1 MNRKPRLLSSL
12 EAERLIATSA
22 ITEAEYI
29 EPESQETSSWMAF
42 HMGLMPVTDWLLR
55 GIYPY
60 LRVELLNKIFPG
72 SFKNLPAIN
81 LSEASLTAMYKRGVG
96 RNTVIGAQFPP
107 YHVPGADYATLN
119 QKGNQSSAAFT
130 RKLKSGDYQ
139 STATIGN
146 PRFLYMHY
154 KDLVDVSTSDAF
166 SLLRSFDVEDLV
178 ALTKDPKHR
187 KNMVKILGED
197 FFDLQNPYQRTFP
210 MAKSFSQYLEEAVAV
225 PAHTFITALL
235 DELDPASWVYEE
247 VIDEDDGDEPNNGHI
262 ATHYLKWLDAN
273 IRTFDIIAA
282 PQTPSG
288 FPTQRL
294 ADGKRIEI
302 TSLDDPQLATSKMP
316 ESVYSHLRNESESF
330 KSDYTP
336 YDYFLDCVL
345 SCREVTAHVMVNL
358 PKHVAQWVTQGKDK
372 ADDYYLVQVLAQ
384 AQSELED
391 YETYQRS
398 PSIEGCVGDQ
408 SAGTYA
414 NAPIEDTA
422 SRLEKRK
429 VNAIGVNQDGL
440 GVDQYGRFI
449 YIPVKLN
456 DLGKNRKA
464 MEEYFDSIQVNKGSR
479 ILALRDPFDIL
490 GSTRVIGKEMAQRP
504 RPKQIGT
511 EVKPLYVDW
520 GIGILAGVSSRG
532 SIVPLMD
539 LKHITKLEDNHYR
552 NYYNAALYPVVIR
565 DNGKWTKSL
574 SDILSATKP
583 NQYNA
588 VTEPLSRIVQKFLPL
603 AVSADDLTAWTTAE
617 LRDIFQTRNIDGMD
631 IEILANE
638 NILEH
643 ITRSAGRSV
652 SSNDPMGSLTGA
664 VYNPYYAAFN
674 RLMNIFGE
682 ESAIPAEFD
691 DIVNIAQNGFGDYF
705 TLKDLAKDWTRSPS
719 ILTRLFGRILDKIW
733 DLTKGRLEM
742 FYDITSVEL
751 AHRYY
756 GTIFAI
762 SDLMRNPRNIS
773 PIVHDTS
780 KPAPADYKAEALA
793 GGRDGYAM
801 LPHQVRVD
809 YHNTQ
814 MIQDDVK
821 VEILDAQAGAG
832 KTHNILMDVMRRLD
846 AKLIKRPLVI
856 CPDYLIKNYIEDGAY
871 IYEGR
876 LNVVPLVT
884 LVKNYDPLYGVKSDP
899 MGLEGMLQLIEN
911 APPNTLF
918 VTSYSFLSAGSQS
931 TFTIPIGTD
940 VVYVN
945 PHLEMMLEA
954 GFDYVCADEFHELR
968 NEGTTK
974 SDMAKALFYRATYR
988 KGATGTFL
996 NTSPSDIPAQ
1006 TSMLDPTIFGS
1017 TSDFFEYYAD
1027 SDGGKSNRI
1036 SKLREGRK
1044 ENLVQSLR
1052 GSTGYT
1058 QVKRKEWAA
1067 LLPERK
1073 DSYHVLQLDENSVQ
1087 WKIYQA
1093 ILQQVLDEIARILE
1107 KNKDVARG
1115 AESGDEEAN
1124 ENLEAL
1130 LRPYLQRLEMLLIT
1144 PALDKDYQIL
1154 VEGMDLDYDE
1164 NYVSPAVERTIKILE
1179 AHLYGVPLTGL
1190 SDAERGDVISDHEDF
1205 LDLDS
1210 ITDLDSINA
1219 LPPTPGKILVFCNY
1233 NTSVQATYNA
1243 LPSHLKEQAIMY
1255 DAKNKDKHIFEF
1267 KNNPNKK
1274 ILIGIQTSLATGHN
1288 FQFCTRLIRQ
1298 EQVWSPG
1305 EVEQGESRINRPDPK
1320 NRDNV
1325 RGKIFYDWVVIDG
1338 TIQVTKLAR
1347 LISRQVVNT
1356 EIEEFGNPAYKDV
1369 PHMPILVMNL
1379 GTIRNNCWFH
1389 APSDVQA
1396 GTVTSRSLLKY
1407 LETKRTID
1415 AIQKREYAEW
1425 ISDYEG
1431 PTEPVEV
1438 EVKPPIAGSA
1448 VIVNIPPIPG
1458 QTIANA
1464 DRFDVVNVAK
1474 YETMMGS
1481 QDVDLVGM
1489 KCLTPEG
1496 DGVISRVS
1504 GSKLHVVIN
1513 GTKYSFDRLAVNLYL
1528 TDGISRADLLKASGL
1543 KKFVDVTGSQ
1553 VSIGK
1558 GTSNKKKAELTD
1570 EEILKE
1576 LNLPKKKKREPE
1588 LVSMDELYSQSVD
1601 FLKSR
1606 SQDAEPKVIK
1616 TTKRSKPVPEPTD
1629 SETGEPDNV
1638 IEVTATSTNGAL
1650 CIMLSSEDA
1659 DLMSRKS
1666 TKLLKG
1672 MGYNLDPDC
1681 WYAEIPN
1688 KKTLEALIAKFESK
1702 FDIPETQLDLLYEML
1717 DAFSLGRRKLL
1728 NAEHSSLAE
1737 IKEYWLQDNRRALRK
1752 DPNALVP
1759 MPVVQDGDLYI
1770 MLDMSHPA
1778 SKRAKRLRI
1787 PNVTWD
1793 SSGGL
1798 WMKMYSSKK
1807 AVAVDMRLLQESF
1820 VIADKDSLKEDLK
1833 AINISNG
1840 TKR

>member
-1 MNRKPRLLSSL
+1 MKRNPRLLSTL
-12 EAERLIATSA
+12 EMERLIATSA
-22 ITEAEYI
+22 ISEAEYL
-29 EPESQETSSWMAF
+29 EPDSKETSSWMAY

-60 LRVELLNKIFPG
+60 LRAELLNKAFPG
-72 SFKNLPAIN
+72 KYRTLPAIN
-81 LSEASLTAMYKRGVG
+81 LNTSEMGAMYKRGIG
-96 RNTVIGAQFPP
+96 RNTILGAQFPP
-107 YHVPGADYATLN
+107 FHVPGADYATLS
-119 QKGNQSSAAFT
+119 QKANQSNAAFT

-139 STATIGN
+139 STATLGN
-146 PRFLYMHY
+146 SRFLYMHY
-154 KDLVDVSTSDAF
+154 KDISDGSFVDAF
-166 SLLRSFDVEDLV
+166 SILRAYDVEDMV
-178 ALTKDPKHR
+178 AMTRDAKHR
-187 KNMVKILGED
+187 KNIVKVFGED

-210 MAKSFSQYLEEAVAV
+210 MAKSFSKYLEEAVAV
-225 PAHTFITALL
+225 PVHEFITQLL
-235 DELDPASWVYEE
+235 TEMDPAEWVYDE
-247 VIDEDDGDEPNNGHI
+247 VVDEDDEADVAYI
-262 ATHYLKWLDAN
+262 ATRYIAWLDKN

-288 FPTQRL
+288 FPTLR
-294 ADGKRIEI
+294 ADGGKKIEI
-302 TSLDDPQLATSKMP
+302 VSLSDPQLAQAQMP
-316 ESVYSHLRNESESF
+316 EGAKTYLLDQSAYF
-330 KSDYTP
+330 KDTYTA
-336 YDYFLDCVL
+336 YDFFVDCVL
-345 SCREVTAHVMVNL
+345 SCREASIHVMVNI
-358 PKHVAQWVTQGKDK
+358 PKNVAQWVTQGKDK
-372 ADDYYLVQVLAQ
+372 ADDYYLVQILSQAQ
-384 AQSELED
+384 AELED
-391 YETYQRS
+391 YETYQKS
-398 PSIEGCVGDQ
+398 PTIAGCVGDQ

-429 VNAIGVNQDGL
+429 VNALGVNEKGL
-440 GVDQYGRFI
+440 GVDDQGRFI
-449 YIPVKLN
+449 YVPTKLN
-456 DLGKNRKA
+456 HLGKNRKEI
-464 MEEYFDSIQVNKGSR
+464 EEYFDAIQVNKGSR
-479 ILALRDPFDIL
+479 ILALRDPFDIS
-490 GSTRVIGKEMAQRP
+490 GNVRVIGKDVTQRP

-511 EVKPLYVDW
+511 EVKPLYIDW
-520 GIGILAGVSSRG
+520 GIGVLAGISNRG
-532 SIVPLMD
+532 SIIPLLD

-552 NYYNAALYPVVIR
+552 NYYNAALYPVVTR
-565 DNGKWTKSL
+565 DNGKWAKSL
-574 SDILSATKP
+574 TDILTATKP

-588 VTEPLSRIVQKFLPL
+588 VTEPLSRIVQKFMPL
-603 AVSADDLTAWTTAE
+603 AVSTDDLTAWAMAE
-617 LRDIFQTRNIDGMD
+617 FREVFKTRNVDGMD
-631 IEILANE
+631 IELIMNE
-638 NILEH
+638 GTIENSSRI
-643 ITRSAGRSV
+643 IGRSLAG
-652 SSNDPMGSLTGA
+652 NDPIGTMTTAIYG
-664 VYNPYYAAFN
+664 PYYSSYH
-674 RLMNIFGE
+674 RLMNLFSD

-691 DIVNIAQNGFGDYF
+691 DIVNIATNGFGDYF

-733 DLTKGRLEM
+733 DLTENRLEM
-742 FYDITSVEL
+742 FYEITSVEL

-756 GTIFAI
+756 GTISAI
-762 SDLMRNPRNIS
+762 SDLMRNPRSIS
-773 PIVHDTS
+773 PVVHDTS
-780 KPAPADYKAEALA
+780 KPAPADYKAEPLA
-793 GGRDGYAM
+793 GGREGYAM

-814 MIQDDVK
+814 MIKDDVK

-846 AKLIKRPLVI
+846 ANLIKRPLVI

-899 MGLEGMLQLIEN
+899 MGLEGMLQLVEN

-931 TFTIPIGTD
+931 TFTVPIGTD
-940 VVYVN
+940 VVYIN

-954 GFDYVCADEFHELR
+954 GFDYICADEFHELR

-996 NTSPSDIPAQ
+996 NTSPSDIPSQ

-1087 WKIYQA
+1087 WRIYQA

-1107 KNKDVARG
+1107 KNKDITRG

-1164 NYVSPAVERTIKILE
+1164 NYVSPAVERTIKIIE
-1179 AHLYGVPLTGL
+1179 AHLYGVSLEGMDQT
-1190 SDAERGDVISDHEDF
+1190 ERGDAIAEHEDF

-1210 ITDLDSINA
+1210 ITDIDNVKM

-1325 RGKIFYDWVVIDG
+1325 RGKIFYDWIVIDG

-1369 PHMPILVMNL
+1369 PHMPILIMNL

-1396 GTVTSRSLLKY
+1396 GVVTSRSLLKY

-1425 ISDYEG
+1425 IADYDG

-1438 EVKPPIAGSA
+1438 AVKPPIEGSA

-1481 QDVDLVGM
+1481 QDINLVGM

-1496 DGVISRVS
+1496 DGEIVRVS

-1513 GTKYSFDRLAVNLYL
+1513 GAKYSFDRLAVNIYL
-1528 TDGISRADLLKASGL
+1528 ESGVSREDLLKASGL
-1543 KKFVDVTGSQ
+1543 KKFVDVTGAQ
-1553 VSIGK
+1553 VTIGK
-1558 GTSNKKKAELTD
+1558 GSSKKKKADLTD

-1629 SETGEPDNV
+1629 SETGEPDNT
-1638 IEVTATSTNGAL
+1638 IEVMASATNGAL

-1659 DLMSRKS
+1659 DLLSRKN
-1666 TKLLKG
+1666 TRILKN
-1672 MGYNLDPDC
+1672 MGYSLDPDC

-1688 KKTLEALIAKFESK
+1688 KKTLEVLISKLESK
-1702 FDIPETQLDLLYEML
+1702 FDIPEKQLDLLYEVL

-1728 NAEHSSLAE
+1728 NAEHSSLTE

-1759 MPVVQDGDLYI
+1759 MPVVQDGNLFI
-1770 MLDMSHPA
+1770 MLDMEHPA

-1807 AVAVDMRLLQESF
+1807 AVAADMRALQELF
-1820 VIADKDSLKEDLK
+1820 VIADKDTLKEDIK